1 MNENRREHYDK
12 ILDEVAN
19 QSSKMERRAEE
30 AERETI
36 KAKKVEYM
44 ERFVGETFDGVI
56 SGVTEWGMF
65 VELPNTVEGLIRVN
79 AMVDD
84 FYLYDE
90 EKYELRGETTGHTY
104 KLGQRVAVRVVACDR
119 ILRTVDFE
127 LA

>member
-1 MNENRREHYDK
+1 MAGTRQPTDVV
-12 ILDEVAN
+12 VAN
-19 QSSKMERRAEE
+19 GRTHLSRAEE

-44 ERFVGETFDGVI
+44 EQFVGETFDGVI